1 MKSYSQIGQDLAV
14 LNYYNKKRNGY
25 FVEVGASDGIA
36 FSNTYLLEKDFDWKG
51 ICVEANP
58 IKFKQLCRYRPTAVC
73 VENAVFSHSG
83 LTVKFNVNYFDL
95 LSGISSHI
103 SKKKKRWVTDFKN
116 SSSEIS
122 VTTISL
128 TDLLSNANAPA
139 FIEYLS
145 LDTEGSE
152 FEILKTHDFS
162 KYKFGL
168 IDVEHNFIE
177 PTRTNI
183 RNLLTSN
190 GYQYIGENYFD
201 DRYKLITTS

>member
-25 FVEVGASDGIA
+25 FVEVGASDGITL
-36 FSNTYLLEKDFDWKG
+36 SNTYLLEKDFDWKG

-58 IKFKQLCRYRPTAVC
+58 TKFKQLCRCRPTAVC

-83 LTVKFNVNYFDL
+83 LTVKFNVDYFDL
-95 LSGISSHI
+95 LSGISGYNT
-103 SKKKKRWVTDFKN
+103 KKKRWVTDFKN
-116 SSSEIS
+116 SRSEIS

-128 TDLLSNANAPA
+128 TDLLSSANAPS

-152 FEILKTHDFS
+152 FDILKTHDFS

-168 IDVEHNFIE
+168 IDVEHNYIE
-177 PTRTNI
+177 PRRTNI

-190 GYQYIGENYFD
+190 GYQYIGGNYFD
-201 DRYKLITTS
+201 DRYKLITTP

>member
-83 LTVKFNVNYFDL
+83 MRVKFDVNFFDL
-95 LSGISSHI
+95 LSGISSYV